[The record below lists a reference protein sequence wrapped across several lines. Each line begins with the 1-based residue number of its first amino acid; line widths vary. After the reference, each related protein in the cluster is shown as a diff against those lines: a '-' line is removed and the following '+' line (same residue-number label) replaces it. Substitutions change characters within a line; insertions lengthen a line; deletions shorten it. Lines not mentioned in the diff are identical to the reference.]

1 MVDSRRC
8 ANTSTQTLATRLTP
22 ADSDSDQ
29 HTPQARAKLQSRGMI
44 RAAALTVFVDE
55 LASPWPPCT
64 PARDLPTVTVLF
76 VGHS

>member
-44 RAAALTVFVDE
+44 RAAALTVFAE

-64 PARDLPTVTVLF
+64 PTRDLPTVTVLF